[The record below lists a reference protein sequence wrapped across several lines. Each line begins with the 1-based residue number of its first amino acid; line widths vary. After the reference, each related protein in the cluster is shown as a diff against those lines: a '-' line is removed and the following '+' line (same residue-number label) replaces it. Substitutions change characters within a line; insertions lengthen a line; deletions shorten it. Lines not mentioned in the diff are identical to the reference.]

1 MSGLTAPGRGPDNDP
16 ELLAQMYADIQKL
29 KRGEVLR
36 AGEWSIYTDPETGNL
51 MKSRPGRV
59 EGVGTEAEPEI
70 TDLTAER
77 GFILKDVANAIYEGV
92 TQETIPADAPDKGLP
107 DIRDVLSNIPAISVP
122 DLIGGFAAIWNEWFD
137 RSDGSG
143 SVPELTYTIGAI
155 KDAVINGYNVIGF
168 STSVAGYVVPM
179 HVEARAI
186 LVGGGQNGLSGS
198 TGGLHGSYLAQ
209 PLDLT
214 GAATLDMQV
223 GTAGNRSFIR
233 VGNASPHTGVVI
245 AESPLHG
252 SPGGI
257 GDVFGL
263 VPTTSLPGS
272 GGNGGNGGPGGT
284 VATPGESTPFATGGT
299 AGAAGNFGSN
309 GGPGGS
315 VDPDA
320 KIKSGGAGGGGGGRA
335 NVVLNGGGNGGA
347 GGWPGGGGGG
357 SGAGWGGGP
366 NGAVGPGAPG
376 VIYFFYK

>member
-198 TGGLHGSYLAQ
+198 TGGRRGHTRHAGRHRRQPVIHPRRQRQPAHRRGDRRVAPARIARRHRRRVRSRAHHLAAGQRGQRRQRRSWRHGGD
-209 PLDLT
+209 P
-214 GAATLDMQV
+214 GRV
-223 GTAGNRSFIR
+223 HPIR
-233 VGNASPHTGVVI
+233 HRR
-245 AESPLHG
+245 HG
-252 SPGGI
+252 RGGGQLRI
-257 GDVFGL
+257 QRRTRRQRRPRRQDQERRRRRRWRR
-263 VPTTSLPGS
+263 
-272 GGNGGNGGPGGT
+272 
-284 VATPGESTPFATGGT
+284 PGER
-299 AGAAGNFGSN
+299 
-309 GGPGGS
+309 
-315 VDPDA
+315 
-320 KIKSGGAGGGGGGRA
+320 RA
-335 NVVLNGGGNGGA
+335 QRR
-347 GGWPGGGGGG
+347 W
-357 SGAGWGGGP
+357 
-366 NGAVGPGAPG
+366 
-376 VIYFFYK
+376 